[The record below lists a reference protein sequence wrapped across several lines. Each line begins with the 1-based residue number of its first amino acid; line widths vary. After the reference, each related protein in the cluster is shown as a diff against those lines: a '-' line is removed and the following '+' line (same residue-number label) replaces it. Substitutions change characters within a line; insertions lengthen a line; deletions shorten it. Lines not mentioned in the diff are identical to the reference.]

1 MKRKYATIVFT
12 LICILGLSVA
22 AKAQTRGQIVETQ
35 PFGDWVVGGGD
46 QIVVTL
52 PFEFVVS
59 GKTLPAGK
67 YKVIRVS
74 VDKSDG
80 LILSSYEN
88 RTSVIVHP
96 IEIESTRPHK
106 PNVSFER
113 VGEQHFLST
122 IETTHN
128 IYTISVSR
136 SAIMEATQRS
146 HDGAPVSGSSRS
158 N

>member
-1 MKRKYATIVFT
+1 MKKRYASILFT
-12 LICILGLSVA
+12 LICALGLGVA
-22 AKAQTRGQIVETQ
+22 AKAQTRGQIIETQ
-35 PFGDWVVGGGD
+35 PFDLVVSGRD

-67 YKVIRVS
+67 YRIIRFS
-74 VDKSDG
+74 DDKSDG

-96 IEIESTRPHK
+96 IEIESARADK

-113 VGEQHFLST
+113 VGEQHFLSR
-122 IETTHN
+122 IQTTYN
-128 IYTISVSR
+128 IYNISVSR
-136 SAIMEATQRS
+136 SAIMEAAVRS
-146 HDGAPVSGSSRS
+146 HDGTAVSGSSGS
-158 N
+158 K